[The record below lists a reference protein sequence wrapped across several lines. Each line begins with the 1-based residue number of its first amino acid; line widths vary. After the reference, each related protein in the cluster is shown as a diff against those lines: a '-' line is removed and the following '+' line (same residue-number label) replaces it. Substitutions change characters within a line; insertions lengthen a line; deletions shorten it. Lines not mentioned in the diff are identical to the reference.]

1 MTNNLSIN
9 DFEDVFQK
17 ILQQPELDKN
27 LYWFIHNLSTV
38 LVCWK
43 DRQQDTGWAAGCK
56 AATGDS
62 IFTVEE
68 AVKIEDLFEDAAPV
82 LKKMFKDSSIQAG
95 GAADI
100 TETLKGLAAN
110 YLKPEDISLDRLYR
124 RFSNYMGH
132 LDEQNRELA
141 RQIGPLAITSSLKM
155 DPSIPIPFPPFRL
168 SLPANSILPLLN
180 GIMEIL
186 RIIFTFAIPVDGL
199 RKLLTV
205 FQTVLDV
212 ARGEWKYGIFTF
224 MGYFGTMP
232 LVIGV
237 ALKLVRDAWL
247 FISPQIREQLQDDMF
262 HASKS
267 FFAGFILWIFATFA
281 PDFIRTPIDTAL
293 TPARALVENI
303 NNTIDVV
310 EEKAKA
316 AAKPMGLDVI
326 FARIPIDS
334 VPSFT
339 NIQQIQRIIQ
349 QPEIFC
355 NSSVRTVLEPFKKI
369 PPIRLALEL
378 MNIPID
384 DEERARQCTGFDE
397 NSSITD
403 SILLRMKPVVKP
415 L

>member
-1 MTNNLSIN
+1 MSDNPTIT
-9 DFEDVFQK
+9 DFENIFQK

-27 LYWFIHNLSTV
+27 LYWFIHNFSTV
-38 LVCWK
+38 FLCWK
-43 DRQQDTGWAAGCK
+43 DRKQDAGWAAACK
-56 AATGDS
+56 TATGDS
-62 IFTVEE
+62 IFTAEE
-68 AVKIEDLFEDAAPV
+68 AVKIEDLFEDAEPI
-82 LKKMFKDSSIQAG
+82 LKKMFVHSAIQAG

-100 TETLKGLAAN
+100 TETLKGLAAT
-110 YLKPEDISLDRLYR
+110 YLKPEDISLDRVYR
-124 RFSNYMGH
+124 RFTNYMGQ

-141 RQIGPLAITSSLKM
+141 RQIGPLAITSSLQI

-168 SLPANSILPLLN
+168 SVPANAILPLLN

-186 RIIFTFAIPVDGL
+186 RIIFSFVVPVDGL

-224 MGYFGTMP
+224 MGFFGTMP

-281 PDFIRTPIDTAL
+281 PDFIRAPINTAL
-293 TPARALVENI
+293 IPAKELVDNI
-303 NNTIDVV
+303 NNAISEV
-310 EEKAKA
+310 EEKAKST
-316 AAKPMGLDVI
+316 AKPMGLDVI
-326 FARIPIDS
+326 FARIPTDTI
-334 VPSFT
+334 PSFG
-339 NIQQIQRIIQ
+339 NIQQIQRIVQ

-355 NSSVRTVLEPFKKI
+355 NSSVRNVLEPFKKI

-378 MNIPID
+378 MNIPMD
-384 DEERARQCTGFDE
+384 DEERVKQCMGFNE
-397 NSSITD
+397 NSNITD
-403 SILLRMKPVVKP
+403 SILQRMKPIVKP

>member
-1 MTNNLSIN
+1 MSDNPSIN
-9 DFEDVFQK
+9 DFENIFQK

-38 LVCWK
+38 LICWK
-43 DRQQDTGWAAGCK
+43 ERRQDTGWATGCK
-56 AATGDS
+56 ASTGDS
-62 IFTVEE
+62 IFTAEE
-68 AVKIEDLFEDAAPV
+68 AVKIEDLFEDIAPI
-82 LKKMFKDSSIQAG
+82 LKKMFKDSTVQAG

-100 TETLKGLAAN
+100 TETLKGLAST
-110 YLKPEDISLDRLYR
+110 YLKPEDISLDRVYR
-124 RFSNYMGH
+124 RFTSYMGQ

-141 RQIGPLAITSSLKM
+141 RQIGPLAITSSLKI

-168 SLPANSILPLLN
+168 SMPANAILPLLN

-186 RIIFTFAIPVDGL
+186 RIVFTFAIPVDGL

-224 MGYFGTMP
+224 MGFFGTMP

-247 FISPQIREQLQDDMF
+247 FISPQIRDQLQDDMF

-293 TPARALVENI
+293 IPARALVENI
-303 NNTIDVV
+303 NNTIDTV
-310 EEKAKA
+310 EQKAKET
-316 AAKPMGLDVI
+316 AKPMGLDVI
-326 FARIPIDS
+326 FARIPIDA
-334 VPSFT
+334 VPSFN

-355 NSSVRTVLEPFKKI
+355 NSSVKTVLEPFKKI

-378 MNIPID
+378 MNIPMD
-384 DEERARQCTGFDE
+384 DEERIRRCMGFNEDA
-397 NSSITD
+397 SITD
-403 SILLRMKPVVKP
+403 SILQRMKPVVKP